1 MNHTF
6 IRKPVSVLLCLVMV
20 LSVFGGLTF
29 TANAAA
35 VTPKYKIT
43 INNKV
48 LANGVTLPYTTT
60 ATAMKNKLGYSK
72 AVTKF
77 KIYRV
82 LDNIGTVSGQNF
94 TITKSGSEQVDIF
107 F

>member
-48 LANGVTLPYTTT
+48 LANNVELPYTTT
-60 ATAMKNKLGYSK
+60 ATAMKKNS
-72 AVTKF
+72 
-77 KIYRV
+77 
-82 LDNIGTVSGQNF
+82 GTARR
-94 TITKSGSEQVDIF
+94 
-107 F
+107 